1 MSPIPKCFIS
11 YSHDNESHKEWVLN
25 LATRLVKN
33 GVDVILDQ
41 WDLRLGGDLPS
52 FMEGGLTEVDRVICV
67 CSEAYVSKANE
78 GSGGVG
84 YEKMILTSE
93 LMNNI
98 NSEKIIPLIKSNVA
112 PKVTPVFLQ
121 TKRYIDFRNETD
133 YENSYSDL
141 IMEIHGEYIKARPAL
156 GKNPFEISESP
167 IASAIASS
175 SSQYTNPSLNGEVE
189 FDYDNHNGRFTI
201 GSGSMQFEL
210 DFSSAS
216 NGSIH
221 IYNDPKN
228 IEGIAL
234 AYEANSF
241 SDIKDAS
248 ILDYTSRSRTPNTGE
263 LVTLVNRNG
272 FVAAVKFGDIKARGH
287 GAERSSVSFEYK
299 INQNKEASFESVF
312 T

>member
-1 MSPIPKCFIS
+1 MSQAPKCFIS
-11 YSHDNESHKEWVLN
+11 YSHDNEAHKEWVLN

-52 FMEGGLTEVDRVICV
+52 FMEGGLTEVDRIICV
-67 CSEAYVSKANE
+67 CSETYVSKANI

-98 NSEKIIPLIKSNVA
+98 NSEKILPLIRNNKA

-121 TKRYIDFRNETD
+121 TKRYIDFRNDAD
-133 YENSYSDL
+133 YESSYSTL
-141 IMEIHGEYIKARPAL
+141 IKEIHGELIKARPTL
-156 GKNPFEISESP
+156 GRNPFEVSESL
-167 IASAIASS
+167 IASS
-175 SSQYTNPSLNGEVE
+175 IASSASKYSNPSFAAKVE
-189 FDYDNHNGRFTI
+189 FDYDNHNGCYMI
-201 GSGSMQFEL
+201 GAGSMQFEL
-210 DFSSAS
+210 KFSSAS

-221 IYNDPKN
+221 IYNDPAN

-234 AYEANSF
+234 AYGASSF

-248 ILDYTSRSRTPNTGE
+248 VFDYTSRSRTPKTGE
-263 LVTLVNRNG
+263 LVTLVNQNG
-272 FVAAVKFGDIKARGH
+272 FFAAIKLGEIKARSH
-287 GAERSSVSFEYK
+287 GSDRSSVSFEYI
-299 INQNKEASFESVF
+299 INQKKETAFE
-312 T
+312 

>member
-1 MSPIPKCFIS
+1 MSQAPKCFIS
-11 YSHDNESHKEWVLN
+11 YSHDNEAHKAWVLS

-67 CSEAYVSKANE
+67 CSETYVSKANI

-98 NSEKIIPLIKSNVA
+98 NSEKILPLIKNNNA
-112 PKVTPVFLQ
+112 PKVTPIFLQ
-121 TKRYIDFRNETD
+121 SKRYIDFRNESD
-133 YENSYSDL
+133 YESSYL
-141 IMEIHGEYIKARPAL
+141 ILIKEIHGESIKVRPAL
-156 GKNPFEISESP
+156 GSNPFEISESP
-167 IASAIASS
+167 IASSIASS
-175 SSQYTNPSLNGEVE
+175 TSQYSNPSFEGNIE
-189 FDYDNHNGRFTI
+189 FDYDNHNGRYMI
-201 GSGSMQFEL
+201 GAGIMQFEL

-221 IYNDPKN
+221 IYNDPVS

-234 AYEANSF
+234 AYGASSF

-248 ILDYTSRSRTPNTGE
+248 TFDYTSRSRTPNTGE
-263 LVTLVNRNG
+263 LVTLVNQNG
-272 FVAAVKFGDIKARGH
+272 FFAVIKLGKIKARNH
-287 GAERSSVSFEYK
+287 GADRSSVSFEYK
-299 INQNKEASFESVF
+299 INQKKETGFE
-312 T
+312 